1 MRLNQKVAIITG
13 AGAGMGQAEA
23 IGFAQQGAKV
33 VVADMNLE
41 AATATVEAI
50 QAEGGDAIAVV
61 VDVTQFEDLQQLV
74 DTTVKTYGRIDIL
87 VNNAGIFD
95 YYTNSLET
103 SEELW
108 DKIFAVNVKSIY
120 QLSNLVLPHML
131 ERQQGA
137 IVNISSVA
145 GIVAQMGGAAYTA
158 SKHAVSGYTKHLA
171 AIYGKE
177 GIKINAICP
186 GTIRTPMTAKMLE
199 TRPTNKIP
207 LDRFGEAHEVVD
219 LAIFLASDEAKFM
232 NGALVPIDG
241 GYTMV

>member
-158 SKHAVSGYTKHLA
+158 SKHAVSWLHQT
-171 AIYGKE
+171 
-177 GIKINAICP
+177 
-186 GTIRTPMTAKMLE
+186 
-199 TRPTNKIP
+199 
-207 LDRFGEAHEVVD
+207 FGGNLWQRGH
-219 LAIFLASDEAKFM
+219 
-232 NGALVPIDG
+232 
-241 GYTMV
+241 